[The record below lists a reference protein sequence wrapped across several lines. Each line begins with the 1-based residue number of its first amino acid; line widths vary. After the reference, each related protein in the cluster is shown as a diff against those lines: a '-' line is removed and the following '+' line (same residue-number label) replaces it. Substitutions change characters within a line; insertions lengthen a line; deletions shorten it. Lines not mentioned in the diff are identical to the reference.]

1 MALNLNR
8 IKMLGKSL
16 DSSPGGTSELEKGKV
31 EIVNFSNMTIR
42 HAIFEPGRN

>member
-16 DSSPGGTSELEKGKV
+16 DSSPDDTREFEKGKV
-31 EIVNFSNMTIR
+31 EIRNMIYITKY
-42 HAIFEPGRN
+42 